1 MVDIGWLNPRP
12 TCQPEARDCVQRSWN
27 VDASDLNQ
35 LDGDGATLDS
45 WAMLHRARRE
55 TLSRNP
61 WASGW
66 STPLNVRSL
75 GDTLG
80 SLRLCR
86 IFLANNEKGA
96 PPWNA
101 GPGNMAE

>member
-66 STPLNVRSL
+66 SSPLNFSVAGRHP
-75 GDTLG
+75 
-80 SLRLCR
+80 R
-86 IFLANNEKGA
+86 IAA
-96 PPWNA
+96 PVPDFSCKQ
-101 GPGNMAE
+101 